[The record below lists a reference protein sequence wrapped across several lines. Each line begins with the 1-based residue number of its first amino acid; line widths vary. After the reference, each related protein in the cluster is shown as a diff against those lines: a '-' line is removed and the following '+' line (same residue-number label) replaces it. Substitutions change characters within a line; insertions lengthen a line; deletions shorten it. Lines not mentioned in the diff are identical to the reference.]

1 MRSSASSP
9 FRGSLPPLLAGLA
22 AIVSLALG
30 CTKGA
35 PPQDGPPFPVPD
47 FLSPQA
53 RAVLSQPIDLSRTD
67 VSLPKTTEEWRARR
81 ENAEKIFMRP
91 ILERALEATR
101 VRVEQQSLAGVTIRI
116 LTPPP
121 PREPIPDTVLINL
134 HGGGYTIGGGD
145 VGAMEG
151 LGLAAAGYRVVSVD
165 YRMPPEHPFP
175 AAVDDGVAVYRAL
188 LEDYAP
194 ERIAIFGSSA
204 GGGLTAAVIVAA
216 RDAGLPLPAAAV
228 MHTPWSD
235 LSKTGDTYY
244 TLEGVD
250 PVLLS
255 YDGSLAQS
263 AALYAGDAGLDH
275 PLVSPVYADFEPG
288 FPPSLLSSGT
298 RDLLLSCTVRLHR
311 ALREAGVPA
320 DLHVFDAMWHGA
332 GQMPDMRDLDR
343 EVKAFLE
350 EHIGSFGG
358 P

>member
-1 MRSSASSP
+1 MIGGGALAGDAGSMQNERFALRSSATSP
-9 FRGSLPPLLAGLA
+9 FRGSLPLCSPASPPSL
-22 AIVSLALG
+22 LALG

-35 PPQDGPPFPVPD
+35 PPRDGPPFPVPD

-91 ILERALEATR
+91 LLERALEATR
-101 VRVEQQSLAGVTIRI
+101 VRVEKQSLAGVTIRI

-121 PREPIPDTVLINL
+121 PREPIPETVLINL

-145 VGAMEG
+145 VSAMEG

-175 AAVDDGVAVYRAL
+175 AAVEDGVAVYRAL
-188 LEDYAP
+188 LQDYAP
-194 ERIAIFGSSA
+194 EHIAIFGSSA

-244 TLEGVD
+244 TLEGID

-275 PLVSPVYADFEPG
+275 PWSRRSTRTSSRDSLRPALERDPRPSAQLHRS
-288 FPPSLLSSGT
+288 PPSRTQGSRRSRRPPRLR
-298 RDLLLSCTVRLHR
+298 RDVARSRT
-311 ALREAGVPA
+311 
-320 DLHVFDAMWHGA
+320 DARHA
-332 GQMPDMRDLDR
+332 
-343 EVKAFLE
+343 
-350 EHIGSFGG
+350 
-358 P
+358 